1 MVRAF
6 AGDSTI
12 TSRLRPSPTEP
23 PALEATAG
31 DQHAAGGPATRPPRH
46 RRRGTTAGTGRGRQ
60 AAVRAPCP
68 VHSTRRGILR
78 VPCGIAALFRKAG
91 GTARRT
97 AQNEGNGGVLLPC
110 PLPAARHPEGRRAA
124 NPDGSRRVRLLGAG
138 PPAAECRRQQEGY
151 PAAADHPPGAYA
163 QVTPPA

>member
-23 PALEATAG
+23 PALAPLAADPVLTATLFTLTSRDALEATAG

-97 AQNEGNGGVLLPC
+97 AQNEGNGGV
-110 PLPAARHPEGRRAA
+110 
-124 NPDGSRRVRLLGAG
+124 RLLGAG